1 MCLNP
6 ILLVCLF
13 VCLLALPVDKCHHLS
28 ALTWQCSIQGSLF
41 FFFFSFF
48 VVSST
53 TPSIQT
59 TIHPTPSH
67 SIPSHSVP
75 NHVYSVPRSRF
86 YRNLSLCFTHLSF
99 FHLLLVC
106 LSFRGRNWPAR
117 LVKRREKR
125 ARSYILLTSLH
136 FIFVKGRKK
145 KKKTIGLATLWGD
158 GEGEGLWIM

>member
-1 MCLNP
+1 MRNVVRLNP

-86 YRNLSLCFTHLSF
+86 YRNLSLYFTHLSF

-117 LVKRREKR
+117 LVKKEKRRRELVHTSR
-125 ARSYILLTSLH
+125 LPYSLH
-136 FIFVKGRKK
+136 FASS
-145 KKKTIGLATLWGD
+145 L
-158 GEGEGLWIM
+158 

>member
-13 VCLLALPVDKCHHLS
+13 VCLFVCPSPWISVTTFLPLRS
-28 ALTWQCSIQGSLF
+28 IIQGSLF
-41 FFFFSFF
+41 FFFLFFSVI

-117 LVKRREKR
+117 LVKKEKRRRELVHTSR
-125 ARSYILLTSLH
+125 LLYSVR
-136 FIFVKGRKK
+136 FIFVKEKNNK
-145 KKKTIGLATLWGD
+145 SC
-158 GEGEGLWIM
+158 